1 MFDVLRVSITCFS
14 KEEVI
19 QAFEMVDSNEW
30 LNIFRIKPKFNEELR
45 NATMNFKYVRDDV
58 LQAFIGE
65 IQIKYEVPLE

>member
-65 IQIKYEVPLE
+65 IQIKYEIPLE